1 MARGRYTIGTPR
13 DLDRK
18 TLASADH
25 SQQYVVRLASAKAS
39 WSCRSMIVDCGRSGL
54 WSLQHWS
61 AGRRSATRFHQLP
74 GFRLQNLDVQLCGA
88 AGAFYCTQAVSPP
101 TNACAHPVPRPP
113 TQGFG
118 PADEVQTPQEGQ
130 QQSATPNLQQ
140 QIALDA
146 QKQQEERWKIQQ
158 AQQTNIFEVQQDVTI
173 NRSQTQDKLDGY
185 IRN

>member
-1 MARGRYTIGTPR
+1 M
-13 DLDRK
+13 
-18 TLASADH
+18 
-25 SQQYVVRLASAKAS
+25 
-39 WSCRSMIVDCGRSGL
+39 
-54 WSLQHWS
+54 
-61 AGRRSATRFHQLP
+61 
-74 GFRLQNLDVQLCGA
+74 
-88 AGAFYCTQAVSPP
+88 
-101 TNACAHPVPRPP
+101 
-113 TQGFG
+113 
-118 PADEVQTPQEGQ
+118 QTPQEGQ